1 MAKDAILNG
10 NAVKISLS
18 VVLLS
23 HGFQQYNIALTGV
36 CQDDDKGKHN
46 LDWRNL
52 DPCRCWF
59 LLI

>member
-1 MAKDAILNG
+1 MAKDAILYG

-36 CQDDDKGKHN
+36 CKDDDKGKHN

-52 DPCRCWF
+52 KQSF
-59 LLI
+59 A